1 MSTIPVIFTTLG
13 DAGGI
18 GPELVARSLA
28 DSSISEGTQRLIVGP
43 RAVFDHGCEVA
54 GVTTDIPV
62 YNDPQEAIAATEPV
76 ALVDYNPTDFNGTP
90 IGESSSAAG
99 ALDLAIGRLGA
110 DLYNKGQVDGFVFAP
125 VNKLSLKMAGSKF
138 EGYKAYIAD
147 YLGVTNTAAEINTIG
162 HLWTTRVSS
171 HVSIAD
177 VPAHVTRDN
186 ILEVIQ
192 YFDREL
198 KRFGYEHPKI
208 AVSGLNPHNGDGGM
222 FGREEIDHIA
232 PAVED
237 AKKYQINAQGPY
249 PPDTVFL
256 TVQQEDYLGVV
267 SMYHDQCQIATKL
280 LGFDEGVTYFGGLP
294 YPITTP
300 AHGTAYDIAGQ
311 GKASPTPINNAIK
324 LMRQAALT
332 AKGLP
337 L

>member
-1 MSTIPVIFTTLG
+1 MSTSPTIFTTLG

-18 GPELVARSLA
+18 GPELVARSLENP
-28 DSSISEGTQRLIVGP
+28 DTTRDITRLIVGP
-43 RAVFDHGCEVA
+43 ESLFQQGCEIANTNIDIPVFDNAESAIASKAKIALVDCNRSNFSGCEV
-54 GVTTDIPV
+54 
-62 YNDPQEAIAATEPV
+62 
-76 ALVDYNPTDFNGTP
+76 
-90 IGESSSAAG
+90 GESSESAG
-99 ALDLAIGRLGA
+99 CVDLAIGKMAA
-110 DLYNKGQVDGFVFAP
+110 DLYKAGMIDGFVFAP

-147 YLGVTNTAAEINTIG
+147 YLGVKATAAEINTIG
-162 HLWTTRVSS
+162 DLWTTRVSS
-171 HVSIAD
+171 HVPISE
-177 VPAHVTRDN
+177 VPSFVKQENVLN
-186 ILEVIQ
+186 IIE

-198 KRFGYEHPKI
+198 KRFGYQHPKI

-222 FGREEIDHIA
+222 FGREEIDEIA
-232 PAVED
+232 PAVEQ
-237 AKKYQINAQGPY
+237 AKARQLNVDGPF

-256 TVQQEDYLGVV
+256 TTQSEHYLGVV

-294 YPITTP
+294 FPITTP

-311 GKASPTPINNAIK
+311 GKASVTPFNNALA
-324 LMRQAALT
+324 LMRRAVLT